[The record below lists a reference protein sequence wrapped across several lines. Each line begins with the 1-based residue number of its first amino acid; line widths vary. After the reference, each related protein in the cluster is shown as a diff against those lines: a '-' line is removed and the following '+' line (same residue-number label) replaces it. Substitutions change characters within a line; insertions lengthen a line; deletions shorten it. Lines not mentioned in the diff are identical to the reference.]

1 MDDFSHSSLAVD
13 VSSSRGTSDCEPAGI
28 MPSAPVLFLIFNRP
42 ELTRQSFERIRAARP
57 RQLFVA
63 GDGPRPNVPGEADKV
78 AAARRAV
85 EVVDWPCDVQT
96 LYRENN
102 LGCARA
108 VSSAIDWAFEN
119 VDELIVLEDD
129 CLPAAS
135 FFPFC
140 TELLERYRDDERVC
154 VISGDNF
161 QPGPPRTPYSYY
173 FSRFNH
179 CWGWA
184 TWKRAWHHFDF
195 DMPLWGEICRGGWL
209 VDLLHNPLAVRYWKR
224 IFDQVSGGEIDSW
237 AYRWTF
243 AIWTFGGLT
252 ILPEVNLVQN
262 IGLSGDATHRSDEKH
277 SRPASDLKFPL
288 THPPFVIRDAR
299 ADSWTQQYHFGYG
312 KVGLLDRIRYRLC
325 YLAHP
330 VIAPGRTAEREPAR
344 DRREVT
350 VTGPG
355 AAT

>member
-1 MDDFSHSSLAVD
+1 MEDCSHSSPAVD
-13 VSSSRGTSDCEPAGI
+13 MSSSRGTSDRDPAGI

-42 ELTRQSFERIRAARP
+42 ELTLRSFERIRAAAP

-63 GDGPRPNVPGEADKV
+63 GDGPRPNVPGEAEKV
-78 AAARRAV
+78 AAARREV
-85 EVVDWPCDVQT
+85 EDVDWPCDVQT
-96 LYRENN
+96 LYREDN

-108 VSSAIDWAFEN
+108 VSSAIDWAFEK

-184 TWKRAWHHFDF
+184 TWKRAWRHFDLE
-195 DMPLWGEICRGGWL
+195 MALWPEIRDGGWMS
-209 VDLLHNPLAVRYWKR
+209 DILHDNLAVSYWTQK
-224 IFDQVSGGEIDSW
+224 FDAVYRREIDTW
-237 AYRWTF
+237 DYQWTF
-243 AIWTFGGLT
+243 VCWIQRGLSA
-252 ILPEVNLVQN
+252 LPAVNLVQN
-262 IGLSGDATHRSDEKH
+262 LGFVESATHTKDGRMH
-277 SRPASDLKFPL
+277 SVPAHDLELPL
-288 THPPFVIRDAR
+288 EHPPYVIRNEL
-299 ADSWTQQYHFGYG
+299 ADVWTQRTHFGYG
-312 KVGLLDRIRYRLC
+312 HVSLWNRLRQ
-325 YLAHP
+325 L
-330 VIAPGRTAEREPAR
+330 
-344 DRREVT
+344 VT
-350 VTGPG
+350 P
-355 AAT
+355 